1 MTQIIK
7 EKVEQLNF
15 ERGFVE
21 QKFIQLD
28 EENDQIK
35 KSILKQTQGHIDK
48 KEREEERFKAKEDE
62 LRELEIMEQELVA
75 SQEK

>member
-35 KSILKQTQGHIDK
+35 KSILGKTQGHIDK